1 MVGIGVFSEKN
12 SSASRGF
19 HFPMELFKLL
29 ILPLYFTLLFPTL
42 HFSSLSLI
50 SLLLTYNFSFFLF
63 EKSYFPS
70 FCLMVDYSEVRHLS
84 PSVLL
89 FFARLEAFIN
99 SFGGR
104 CPTIEGFALGDSS
117 LDLVLANLYPLLRQS
132 LNWFKAMQRVLA
144 EERMGSEVRL
154 SNLEMG

>member
-1 MVGIGVFSEKN
+1 
-12 SSASRGF
+12 
-19 HFPMELFKLL
+19 
-29 ILPLYFTLLFPTL
+29 
-42 HFSSLSLI
+42 
-50 SLLLTYNFSFFLF
+50 
-63 EKSYFPS
+63 
-70 FCLMVDYSEVRHLS
+70 MVDYSEVRHLS

-132 LNWFKAMQRVLA
+132 QNWFKAVQRVLA